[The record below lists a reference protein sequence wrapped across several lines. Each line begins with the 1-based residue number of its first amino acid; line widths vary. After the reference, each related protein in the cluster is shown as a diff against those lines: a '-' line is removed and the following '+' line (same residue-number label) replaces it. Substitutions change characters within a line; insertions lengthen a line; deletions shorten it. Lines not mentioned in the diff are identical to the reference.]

1 MKLPLGE
8 IKVDKPT
15 GDFLI
20 KLAGSPIALCIVLT
34 ICLQIFYSGVTE
46 RMDRIVGLVQEIKTE
61 HDSTP
66 RILADIQSRI
76 QELCAKCRNRDEA
89 APRG

>member
-1 MKLPLGE
+1 MKLQIPE

-20 KLAGSPIALCIVLT
+20 KLAHSPIALCIVLA
-34 ICLQIFYSGVTE
+34 ICLNLFSTGVTE
-46 RMDRIVGLVQEIKTE
+46 RMDRIVGLVQEIKAE

-76 QELCAKCRNRDEA
+76 QEICAKCRNREEA